1 MSARSAWTGHRVELC
16 LRRAGLESRRA
27 WKGLDFWGFSWK
39 MGVEEV
45 DPKPLRARMAREIDR
60 KLRLTAA
67 VLGAVTRK
75 DLAAAFRRVNP
86 ATPFDIDRANKWMQG
101 RAQPRELQL
110 YEDWAKLLDLGRSG
124 QWIADCDSETFLETL
139 CACRGADPVSLRDRL
154 AHGSPLGQ
162 QQERGPALAGT
173 YVSYSHAWSPYFR
186 GRLIRGEMAISAG
199 SAPHRLAA
207 TYAEVLPTGPLKL
220 AGSLTASARAITME
234 LHEVGGEAH
243 FSFCLFPATPPVSVL
258 GGFMCGATVIGPD
271 AQPSTTR
278 IILLRLPEANEHL
291 RKMEAYLAADA
302 SVAEDLAALGLKV
315 AHPAAVDRQLSAFLR
330 MDRGDGP
337 DQIPI
342 AGYRALVEI
351 FDRLWLETPDRPSA
365 GRHEMDRAGI
375 TAKH

>member
-1 MSARSAWTGHRVELC
+1 
-16 LRRAGLESRRA
+16 
-27 WKGLDFWGFSWK
+27 
-39 MGVEEV
+39 
-45 DPKPLRARMAREIDR
+45 MAREIDR
-60 KLRLTAA
+60 KLRLTAT

-139 CACRGADPVSLRDRL
+139 CACRGADPASLRERL
-154 AHGSPLGQ
+154 ARDSSLGQ
-162 QQERGPALAGT
+162 QQERSPTLVGT

-186 GRLIRGEMAISAG
+186 GHLIRGEMAITAG
-199 SAPHRLAA
+199 PAPHRLVAS
-207 TYAEVLPTGPLKL
+207 YGEVLPTGPLKL
-220 AGSLTASARAITME
+220 AGSLTASGRAITME

-278 IILLRLPEANEHL
+278 IILLRLPGPNERL
-291 RKMEAYLAADA
+291 RTAEAYLAPGA
-302 SVAEDLAALGLKV
+302 SITEDLAALGLKV
-315 AHPAAVDRQLSAFLR
+315 ADSTTVDRQLSAFLR
-330 MDRGDGP
+330 VRPDDGP
-337 DQIPI
+337 DQIPV
-342 AGYRALVEI
+342 AGYRALVES
-351 FDRLWLETPDRPSA
+351 FDRLWLEAPGRPSA
-365 GRHEMDRAGI
+365 GGHAGPRETDRAGL